1 MKFLDFNGL
10 QYLINKIK
18 ILLRGYEQSNT
29 VFNSDGSITTTYS
42 NGVVEKTVFNAN
54 GSITQ
59 TLTMGSVITTKTTTF
74 TSNGVNETIS

>member
-29 VFNSDGSITTTYS
+29 VFNSDGSITT
-42 NGVVEKTVFNAN
+42 
-54 GSITQ
+54 
-59 TLTMGSVITTKTTTF
+59 KTTMF